1 MLKPAFAALLLLA
14 GSALAA
20 EPRTV
25 ILAVDQMTCAA
36 CPITGHK
43 ALSHVAGVARATVD
57 LETHTATVTF
67 DPAKTTAEALATAV
81 TNAGYPARVLK
92 NGGWGG
98 FADGDKHPKMRVSY
112 GVAHASG

>member
-25 ILAVDQMTCAA
+25 TLAVDQMTCAA
-36 CPITGHK
+36 CPITVHK
-43 ALSHVAGVARATVD
+43 ALLHVSGVAQAKVD
-57 LETHTATVTF
+57 MDTHTATVTF

-81 TNAGYPARVLK
+81 TNAGYPAKVLK
-92 NGGWGG
+92 NGG
-98 FADGDKHPKMRVSY
+98 
-112 GVAHASG
+112 